1 MSVFERFGRVVKAEL
16 GHLVRGSPADAR
28 EPASTAVARPSV
40 AASSAE
46 RVSRRESAVV
56 DVEGALRVLE
66 LTGTPAINEVRA
78 QYRTLSKRYYPKTK
92 SPLADEAHSA
102 RVVIDA
108 LTDAVE
114 LLEEHLLPV

>member
-16 GHLVRGSPADAR
+16 GHLVRRPPPADREAR
-28 EPASTAVARPSV
+28 DAKSTRPSV
-40 AASSAE
+40 VAT
-46 RVSRRESAVV
+46 VSRRERAVV

-66 LTGTPAINEVRA
+66 MTGAPAIGEVRA

-102 RVVIDA
+102 RVVIEA